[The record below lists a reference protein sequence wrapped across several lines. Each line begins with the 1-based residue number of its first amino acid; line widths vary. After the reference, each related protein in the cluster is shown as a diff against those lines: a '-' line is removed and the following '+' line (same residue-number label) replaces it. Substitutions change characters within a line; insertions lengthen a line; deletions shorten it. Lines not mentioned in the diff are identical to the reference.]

1 MAKQKVSI
9 YLIKQGFT
17 TDDVFDLN
25 DQLVERKV
33 LNDGSLVLTKV
44 SKPHQPKW
52 VDYFEGQVDNLTL
65 LSSSASALHLVSV
78 VMNNGLERLFA
89 ISFGYGYTLI
99 NKETIEERFGL
110 KVALNQAV
118 NGGLRKLRR
127 TAVSGNARKT
137 DEQMP
142 LPSSVDAFEIDV
154 ERDLLEGVTVNGG
167 DGLLATGSIAGS
179 DSLSL
184 SIDKTEQSICDFLK
198 DVYAEYQLDSYK
210 TKYAWVD
217 RIAPVRSHSLQELLN
232 DKAIRLINEH
242 DQNIWLAV
250 PDVLQWEAVAG
261 FRIGNRHDLVEDV
274 RIDAVFPEDGD
285 LPQSYEDLHA
295 ARISVVNQAGGTVVN
310 NWHGSE
316 CLYGEIEYQ
325 GNSYCAN
332 NGRWYRIDA
341 GYKSS
346 IESEYEK
353 IPLYDERLP
362 DYRAGEREGP
372 YNQRVV
378 EASPDSKF
386 LLDKKTVY
394 YGGRS
399 SQVELCDVLREDGSF
414 IHVKRYSG
422 SAALSH
428 LFNQGYVSAK
438 LIKADPDFRAAAQ
451 KIVDH
456 VVLSDFNLG
465 KDCVKRVVF
474 AIISKYGGDRPEI
487 PFFSKV
493 ALDAVRSQLAA
504 MDIPVS
510 ITRIREVSA
519 DGE

>member
-78 VMNNGLERLFA
+78 VMTNGHERLFA

-142 LPSSVDAFEIDV
+142 SPSSVDAFEIDV

-217 RIAPVRSHSLQELLN
+217 RIAPARSHSLQELLN
-232 DKAIRLINEH
+232 DKAIRLINER

-274 RIDAVFPEDGD
+274 RIDTVFQRTGTC
-285 LPQSYEDLHA
+285 LKVMRIFTLHA
-295 ARISVVNQAGGTVVN
+295 FR
-310 NWHGSE
+310 
-316 CLYGEIEYQ
+316 L
-325 GNSYCAN
+325 
-332 NGRWYRIDA
+332 
-341 GYKSS
+341 S
-346 IESEYEK
+346 I
-353 IPLYDERLP
+353 R
-362 DYRAGEREGP
+362 
-372 YNQRVV
+372 RV
-378 EASPDSKF
+378 EP
-386 LLDKKTVY
+386 
-394 YGGRS
+394 
-399 SQVELCDVLREDGSF
+399 
-414 IHVKRYSG
+414 
-422 SAALSH
+422 
-428 LFNQGYVSAK
+428 
-438 LIKADPDFRAAAQ
+438 
-451 KIVDH
+451 
-456 VVLSDFNLG
+456 
-465 KDCVKRVVF
+465 
-474 AIISKYGGDRPEI
+474 
-487 PFFSKV
+487 
-493 ALDAVRSQLAA
+493 
-504 MDIPVS
+504 
-510 ITRIREVSA
+510 
-519 DGE
+519 

>member
-1 MAKQKVSI
+1 M
-9 YLIKQGFT
+9 
-17 TDDVFDLN
+17 
-25 DQLVERKV
+25 
-33 LNDGSLVLTKV
+33 
-44 SKPHQPKW
+44 
-52 VDYFEGQVDNLTL
+52 
-65 LSSSASALHLVSV
+65 
-78 VMNNGLERLFA
+78 
-89 ISFGYGYTLI
+89 
-99 NKETIEERFGL
+99 
-110 KVALNQAV
+110 
-118 NGGLRKLRR
+118 
-127 TAVSGNARKT
+127 
-137 DEQMP
+137 
-142 LPSSVDAFEIDV
+142 
-154 ERDLLEGVTVNGG
+154 
-167 DGLLATGSIAGS
+167 
-179 DSLSL
+179 
-184 SIDKTEQSICDFLK
+184 
-198 DVYAEYQLDSYK
+198 
-210 TKYAWVD
+210 
-217 RIAPVRSHSLQELLN
+217 
-232 DKAIRLINEH
+232 
-242 DQNIWLAV
+242 
-250 PDVLQWEAVAG
+250 
-261 FRIGNRHDLVEDV
+261 
-274 RIDAVFPEDGD
+274 
-285 LPQSYEDLHA
+285 
-295 ARISVVNQAGGTVVN
+295 N

>member
-1 MAKQKVSI
+1 MKK
-9 YLIKQGFT
+9 
-17 TDDVFDLN
+17 
-25 DQLVERKV
+25 
-33 LNDGSLVLTKV
+33 
-44 SKPHQPKW
+44 
-52 VDYFEGQVDNLTL
+52 
-65 LSSSASALHLVSV
+65 
-78 VMNNGLERLFA
+78 
-89 ISFGYGYTLI
+89 
-99 NKETIEERFGL
+99 
-110 KVALNQAV
+110 
-118 NGGLRKLRR
+118 
-127 TAVSGNARKT
+127 
-137 DEQMP
+137 
-142 LPSSVDAFEIDV
+142 
-154 ERDLLEGVTVNGG
+154 
-167 DGLLATGSIAGS
+167 
-179 DSLSL
+179 
-184 SIDKTEQSICDFLK
+184 
-198 DVYAEYQLDSYK
+198 
-210 TKYAWVD
+210 
-217 RIAPVRSHSLQELLN
+217 
-232 DKAIRLINEH
+232 
-242 DQNIWLAV
+242 
-250 PDVLQWEAVAG
+250 
-261 FRIGNRHDLVEDV
+261 
-274 RIDAVFPEDGD
+274 
-285 LPQSYEDLHA
+285 
-295 ARISVVNQAGGTVVN
+295 
-310 NWHGSE
+310 
-316 CLYGEIEYQ
+316 
-325 GNSYCAN
+325 
-332 NGRWYRIDA
+332 
-341 GYKSS
+341 
-346 IESEYEK
+346 
-353 IPLYDERLP
+353 PLYDERLP